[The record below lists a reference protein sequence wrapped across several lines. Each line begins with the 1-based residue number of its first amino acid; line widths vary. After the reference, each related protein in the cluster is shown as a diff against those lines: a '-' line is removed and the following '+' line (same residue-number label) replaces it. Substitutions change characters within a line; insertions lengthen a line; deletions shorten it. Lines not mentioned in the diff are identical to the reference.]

1 MKNDNC
7 SSGTIFEAKYV
18 KYDRVCRLNL
28 FNYSFVIIRI
38 ILLKKKKNNINFKF
52 LTQRNLLNILII
64 LTQFVKVP

>member
-38 ILLKKKKNNINFKF
+38 ILLKKKKIISILNF
-52 LTQRNLLNILII
+52 
-64 LTQFVKVP
+64 